1 MRVIRASEIGA
12 YAYCRKA
19 WWHRLQGVQSENQ
32 TEMDA
37 GTAYHAGHGGQVVMA
52 GLLRFVAWL
61 ALLAALAFIAA
72 AVTRMALGA

>member
-37 GTAYHAGHGGQVVMA
+37 GTAYHAGTRA
-52 GLLRFVAWL
+52 GW
-61 ALLAALAFIAA
+61 
-72 AVTRMALGA
+72 